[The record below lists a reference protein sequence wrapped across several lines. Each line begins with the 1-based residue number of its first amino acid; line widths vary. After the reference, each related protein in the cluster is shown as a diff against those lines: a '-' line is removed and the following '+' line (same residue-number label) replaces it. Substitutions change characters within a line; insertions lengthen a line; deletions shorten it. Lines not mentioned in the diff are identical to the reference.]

1 MYGLCFFH
9 TILIERKKF
18 KSLGWNV
25 NYAFN
30 DSDYSVC
37 EDILAIYMGQ
47 TNEEGKPIDESFD
60 KKNEIP
66 WAAIQSLIA
75 DCNYGGRITDN
86 MDRRLIGVYAKEIFN
101 NSLVGMD
108 RWKPNNT
115 DENMHY
121 MYPFD
126 ETQYKQPDLTQVF
139 TPQYFY
145 DELTLRMNDL
155 DPPEVYGQYINA
167 EISSQIND
175 SKEMLDDI
183 LSITPQKAS
192 GGGGGQQSGIIKLL
206 RDLQG
211 KVPDLIDQYKLR
223 IKTRGDENPLT
234 VVLK

>member
-1 MYGLCFFH
+1 MLRLYGQKTEFTPVEKHREFRKAVYGLCFFH

-18 KSLGWNV
+18 KTLGWNV

-47 TNEEGKPIDESFD
+47 TNEEGKPIDEAFD
-60 KKNEIP
+60 KKTPIP
-66 WAAIQSLIA
+66 WPAIQSLIA

-101 NSLVGMD
+101 DNLVSAE

-115 DENMHY
+115 DENMNY

-126 ETQYKQPDLTQVF
+126 ETAFKHPDPTQVF
-139 TPQYFY
+139 TPSFFY
-145 DELTLRMNDL
+145 EELMAKMNDL

-167 EISSQIND
+167 EISS
-175 SKEMLDDI
+175 
-183 LSITPQKAS
+183 
-192 GGGGGQQSGIIKLL
+192 
-206 RDLQG
+206 
-211 KVPDLIDQYKLR
+211 
-223 IKTRGDENPLT
+223 
-234 VVLK
+234 